1 MAGGGHPCLDRAN
14 GGLSVGAVT
23 VKPRSRAKHKGRTER
38 GSFTSIPHAV
48 QDSPNWRAC
57 GGSAIKLLCDLAR
70 QYRGSNNGDLCASM
84 SILKPKGWT
93 SPETVHYALQ
103 ELRHY
108 GLIVQTRQGGLHAAS
123 LYALTWRAIDECGG
137 KLDCAATSVA
147 LANWCEPVATH
158 FKRPKKNRKASTDS
172 DSLATASVPT
182 HRKSQPVSYGI
193 RT

>member
-1 MAGGGHPCLDRAN
+1 MKLRD
-14 GGLSVGAVT
+14 
-23 VKPRSRAKHKGRTER
+23 RAKHKGRKVQ
-38 GSFTSIPHAV
+38 GSFTLIPHAV
-48 QDSPNWRAC
+48 QDCPNWRAC

-93 SPETVHYALQ
+93 SPETVHYALL

-108 GLIVQTRQGGLHAAS
+108 GMIVQTRQGGLHAAS
-123 LYALTWRAIDECGG
+123 LYALAWHAIDECGG

-147 LANWCEPVATH
+147 PGNWRETPATA

-172 DSLATASVPT
+172 VTLATVSVPK
-182 HRKSQPVSYGI
+182 HRKRQPVSYGI

>member
-1 MAGGGHPCLDRAN
+1 MKLRD
-14 GGLSVGAVT
+14 
-23 VKPRSRAKHKGRTER
+23 RAKHKGRKAQ
-38 GSFTSIPHAV
+38 GSFTLIPHAV
-48 QDSPNWRAC
+48 QDSPNWHAC

-93 SPETVHYALQ
+93 SPETVNFALR

-123 LYALTWRAIDECGG
+123 LYALTWHAIDDCGG

-147 LANWCEPVATH
+147 PGTWREPVEVR
-158 FKRPKKNRKASTDS
+158 FKRPKKNTKASTDS
-172 DSLATASVPT
+172 VPFATASVPK
-182 HRKSQPVSYGI
+182 HGKRQPVSY
-193 RT
+193 

>member
-1 MAGGGHPCLDRAN
+1 
-14 GGLSVGAVT
+14 
-23 VKPRSRAKHKGRTER
+23 VKPRNRARHKGRTER
-38 GSFTSIPHAV
+38 GSFTLIPHAV
-48 QDSPNWRAC
+48 QDSSNWRAC

-93 SPETVHYALQ
+93 SPETINFALR

-123 LYALTWRAIDECGG
+123 LYALTWHAIDECGG
-137 KLDCAATSVA
+137 KLDCAATFA
-147 LANWCEPVATH
+147 APGNWRLPVAAR
-158 FKRPKKNRKASTDS
+158 FKRPKKIRKASTDS
-172 DSLATASVPT
+172 DMPATASVPT
-182 HRKSQPVSYGI
+182 RRKRQLVSYGI

>member
-1 MAGGGHPCLDRAN
+1 M
-14 GGLSVGAVT
+14 
-23 VKPRSRAKHKGRTER
+23 KPRDRAKHKGRKVQ
-38 GSFTSIPHAV
+38 GGFTLIPHAV

-70 QYRGSNNGDLCASM
+70 QYRGANNGDLCASM

-93 SPETVHYALQ
+93 SPETVTFALR

-123 LYALTWRAIDECGG
+123 LYAVTWHAIDECGG
-137 KLDCAATSVA
+137 KLDCAATSVP
-147 LANWCEPVATH
+147 LGNWREPAATP

-172 DSLATASVPT
+172 VTLATASVPKR
-182 HRKSQPVSYGI
+182 RKRHPASYGI
-193 RT
+193 RA

>member
-1 MAGGGHPCLDRAN
+1 M
-14 GGLSVGAVT
+14 
-23 VKPRSRAKHKGRTER
+23 KPRDRAKHKGRKIQ
-38 GSFTSIPHAV
+38 GGFTLIPHAV
-48 QDSPNWRAC
+48 QDSANWRAC

-84 SILKPKGWT
+84 SILRPKGWT
-93 SPETVHYALQ
+93 SPETVHYALL

-108 GLIVQTRQGGLHAAS
+108 GMIVQTRQGGLHAAS
-123 LYALTWRAIDECGG
+123 LYALAWHAIDECGG

-147 LANWCEPVATH
+147 PGNWCEAPAVP

-172 DSLATASVPT
+172 VTVATQSVPK
-182 HRKSQPVSYGI
+182 HRKRQLVSYGI

>member
-1 MAGGGHPCLDRAN
+1 MPVPAR
-14 GGLSVGAVT
+14 T
-23 VKPRSRAKHKGRTER
+23 KQKGRKVIGT
-38 GSFTSIPHAV
+38 FTLIPHAV

-70 QYRGSNNGDLCASM
+70 QYRSNNNGDLCASM
-84 SILKPKGWT
+84 SILKPKGWA
-93 SPETVHYALQ
+93 SPETVNFALR

-123 LYALTWRAIDECGG
+123 LYALSWQPIDECGG
-137 KLDCAATSVA
+137 KLDCAPTSVA
-147 LANWCEPVATH
+147 LGSWRVPVTER

-172 DSLATASVPT
+172 GTFATASVSKRQKHHPT
-182 HRKSQPVSYGI
+182 SYDI